1 MARKKGGGP
10 QTVEPPATLEELKKK
25 LIARGKS
32 QGSLTYEEISA
43 TFDVLDEINPEQLD
57 EFIEEITAAGI
68 ELLDEQKD
76 EKPEAER
83 EEEAE
88 ETIPDGL
95 SLDDPVRMYLK
106 EIGRVPLLS
115 MEQEK
120 SLAMRI
126 EAGELEARR
135 DGSADYRIVDSG
147 EEAKRQLTEAN
158 LRLVVSIAKKYVGRG
173 MLFLDLIQEGNLGL
187 IRAVEKFDYRKGYKF
202 STYATWWIRQAI
214 TRALAD
220 QARTIR
226 IPVHMVE
233 TINRLIKVSRQLLQE
248 LGREP
253 SVEEIAES
261 MALTPEK
268 VREVMKISQEPI
280 SLETPIGEEEDSH
293 LGDFIED
300 QEAVAPAE
308 AASVMLLKEKMQDVL
323 QNLTERER
331 KVLVLRFG
339 LEDGHQRTLEEVGQE
354 FGVTRERIRQIEA
367 KALRKLRHPS
377 RGKALKDYWT
387 NE

>member
-1 MARKKGGGP
+1 MTRKKSAAVSVP
-10 QTVEPPATLEELKKK
+10 VTHVALDELKKK
-25 LIARGKS
+25 LIARGRPS
-32 QGSLTYEEISA
+32 GTLSYEEINLA
-43 TFDVLDEINPEQLD
+43 FEALEDVGSELIDDL
-57 EFIEEITAAGI
+57 FEEITAAGI
-68 ELLDEQKD
+68 EIVDEQKEEPKG
-76 EKPEAER
+76 EKATDSEIAISEN
-83 EEEAE
+83 
-88 ETIPDGL
+88 L
-95 SLDDPVRMYLK
+95 SLEDPVRMYLK
-106 EIGRVPLLS
+106 EIGRVPLLT

-126 EAGELEARR
+126 EAGEFELVKNGARDAATIVNAEEARR
-135 DGSADYRIVDSG
+135 A
-147 EEAKRQLTEAN
+147 LTEAN

-187 IRAVEKFDYRKGYKF
+187 IRAVEKFDYHKGYKF

-233 TINRLIKVSRQLLQE
+233 TINRLIKISRQLLQE

-253 SVEEIAES
+253 AVDEIAQAMGLS
-261 MALTPEK
+261 PEK

-308 AASVMLLKEKMQDVL
+308 AASVMLLKEKMADVL
-323 QNLTERER
+323 QNLTDRER

-377 RGKALKDYWT
+377 RGKALKDYWST
-387 NE
+387 E